1 MFKENASKRIKEFK
15 DLKAL
20 ASLMTDFGINSDDS
34 SKLLLKAL
42 NGDDLGYPE
51 EVYVSKKVKKYFAC
65 GTKTA
70 QVGDQLKKYVDN
82 VIKPYMED
90 DSYNADVVDSFTRK
104 TISGGDGHVLGIVLT
119 PPVFA
124 DFMAE
129 LLDVEGQTVI
139 DPCCG
144 SGSLL
149 VGASRHKPKK
159 LIGVEYQQNLADLAQ
174 QNLDIQCK
182 DTPHQVIKGDIFKD
196 LSKLEYT
203 RVIINPPYATKQKGM
218 DFVDEAIKHLQPGGR
233 AVVLIQENAGLGKG
247 AEAFKSILK
256 SCHLE
261 ETIKAPTYLFTPMA
275 SVQTAVYVFVK
286 DRPHDFEHDKV
297 TFINFDDDGY
307 HRTKKSLSAKS
318 SPVQAY
324 QKVLSQDLDKDHISH
339 ETIGKDC
346 NDVAWMQH
354 YHQSII
360 PTAEDFMKV
369 VGDYMDWKF
378 DEIRKQARY
387 EAIEDLKKLEAQGKD

>member
-20 ASLMTDFGINSDDS
+20 ASLMSDLGINSDDS
-34 SKLLLKAL
+34 SQLLLKAL
-42 NGDDLGYPE
+42 SGDDLCYPE
-51 EVYVSKKVKKYFAC
+51 EAEVNKKVKKYFKR

-70 QVGDQLKKYVDN
+70 PVGDQLKKYVDN
-82 VIKPYMED
+82 VIKHYMDED
-90 DSYNADVVDSFTRK
+90 YNADVVDSFTRK

-159 LIGVEYQQNLADLAQ
+159 VIGVEYQQKLAELAR
-174 QNLDIQCK
+174 QNLDVQCK
-182 DTPHQVIKGDIFKD
+182 DTPHTIIKGDIFKD

-203 RVIINPPYATKQKGM
+203 RVIINPPYSTKQKGM

-233 AVVLIQENAGLGKG
+233 AVVLIQESAGLGKG

-297 TFINFDDDGY
+297 TFINFEDDGY

-324 QKVLSQDLDKDHISH
+324 QKVLSQDLDKYHISH
-339 ETIGKDC
+339 EIIGKDC
-346 NDVAWMQH
+346 KDIAWMSH
-354 YHQSII
+354 YHPSLI

-369 VGDYMDWKF
+369 VGDYMDWQF

-387 EAIEDLKKLEAQGKD
+387 ESIEDLKKLEAQ

>member
-1 MFKENASKRIKEFK
+1 MFKESASKRIKEFK

-20 ASLMTDFGINSDDS
+20 ASLMSDFGINSDDS
-34 SKLLLKAL
+34 SKFLLKAL
-42 NGDDLGYPE
+42 NGHDLCYPE
-51 EVYVSKKVKKYFAC
+51 EVELNKKVKKYFTR

-70 QVGDQLKKYVDN
+70 PVGDQLKKYVDN
-82 VIKPYMED
+82 VIKHYMDED
-90 DSYNADVVDSFTRK
+90 YNSDVVDSFTRQ
-104 TISGGDGHVLGIVLT
+104 TIAGGDGHGLGIVLT

-129 LLDVEGQTVI
+129 LLDVKGQTVI

-144 SGSLL
+144 TGSLL
-149 VGASRHKPKK
+149 VGVSRHQPKK
-159 LIGVEYQQNLADLAQ
+159 LIGVEYQQKLADLAQ

-182 DTPHQVIKGDIFKD
+182 DIPHQVIKGDIFKD

-203 RVIINPPYATKQKGM
+203 RVIINPPYSTKQKGM
-218 DFVDEAIKHLQPGGR
+218 DFVDEAIKYLQPGGL
-233 AVVLIQENAGLGKG
+233 AVVLIQESAGLGKG
-247 AEAFKSILK
+247 AESFKSILK

-261 ETIKAPTYLFTPMA
+261 ETIKAPTYLFTPLA

-286 DRPHDFEHDKV
+286 DRPHDFDHDKV

-346 NDVAWMQH
+346 NDVAWMSH

-369 VGDYMDWKF
+369 VGDYMDFEF